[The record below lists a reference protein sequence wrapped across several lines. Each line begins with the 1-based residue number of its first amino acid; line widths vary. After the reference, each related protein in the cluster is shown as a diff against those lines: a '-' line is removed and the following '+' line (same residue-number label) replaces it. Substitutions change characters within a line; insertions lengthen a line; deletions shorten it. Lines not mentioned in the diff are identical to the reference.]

1 MRRTYNN
8 LSTKYSRFS
17 LNDVKFNMMI
27 MYQPF
32 KSYNKLTRNVV
43 KIILTINEQID
54 ETLLSGFY

>member
-1 MRRTYNN
+1 
-8 LSTKYSRFS
+8 
-17 LNDVKFNMMI
+17 MMI

-32 KSYNKLTRNVV
+32 KSYNKLTRNAV

>member
-17 LNDVKFNMMI
+17 LNGVKFNMMI